1 MDFAETAE
9 HRDLRAAVA
18 AIASGF
24 GPQYY
29 AQPRR
34 GAHALR

>member
-18 AIASGF
+18 AIASSF
-24 GPQYY
+24 GPGYY
-29 AQPRR
+29 TSHAAA
-34 GAHALR
+34 GHAL